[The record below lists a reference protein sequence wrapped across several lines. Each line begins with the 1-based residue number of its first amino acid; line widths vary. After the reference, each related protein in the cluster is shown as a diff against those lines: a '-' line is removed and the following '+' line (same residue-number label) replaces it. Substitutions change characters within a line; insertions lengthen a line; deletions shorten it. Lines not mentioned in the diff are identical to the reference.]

1 MCILFNIYI
10 GMYKTAI
17 VSLTKEIFMIKH
29 SVILLLVMLVVAS
42 CTNKRTANEIVA
54 DLDDLAVIA
63 HPDNS
68 TSDGLV
74 LLDLPSVNQE
84 VSFLIDSLVDGIQM
98 VQLDSSNDDAYVSS
112 GAVTIS
118 DNYIC
123 ISVEGGY
130 KLFDKTG
137 HFIANF
143 GKRGQGPD
151 EYPGWNY
158 DAKIY
163 EKGNSIY
170 LLPMG
175 AGTSYIM
182 EYNLDGT
189 FKSRIPLGYKV
200 NKGRLFVDN
209 DEFTIFS
216 MRWDSESAP
225 AIWKQNRKGEVT
237 ETVSTKVT
245 TTAPDF
251 SNEIYVGKNDMNG
264 EYNVFTF
271 NLNSVNDSLYH
282 FNNGQITPK
291 LSITTEDNIPPYILT
306 ELKNHYLIQFLV
318 PGAIMSPKSILIMDK
333 ESLKGGYAN
342 LLIGSLGGLIFKG
355 YITEFSS
362 GYFVMNIEPG
372 ELIDLIKE
380 SIESNKTLNI
390 YSQVELENLRDK
402 IDRDGNNII
411 IYGKFR

>member
-1 MCILFNIYI
+1 
-10 GMYKTAI
+10 
-17 VSLTKEIFMIKH
+17 
-29 SVILLLVMLVVAS
+29 
-42 CTNKRTANEIVA
+42 
-54 DLDDLAVIA
+54 
-63 HPDNS
+63 
-68 TSDGLV
+68 
-74 LLDLPSVNQE
+74 
-84 VSFLIDSLVDGIQM
+84 
-98 VQLDSSNDDAYVSS
+98 
-112 GAVTIS
+112 
-118 DNYIC
+118 
-123 ISVEGGY
+123 
-130 KLFDKTG
+130 
-137 HFIANF
+137 
-143 GKRGQGPD
+143 
-151 EYPGWNY
+151 
-158 DAKIY
+158 
-163 EKGNSIY
+163 
-170 LLPMG
+170 MG

-189 FKSRIPLGYKV
+189 FKSRIPLGYNV

-380 SIESNKTLNI
+380 SIESNKTLNT